1 MRQQK
6 DWKLGK
12 TYQHGEVL
20 RATYGIHRLEAL
32 GYSEKQAD
40 RMAFEEFKEHSK
52 KLTKMEDNRPKLY
65 GLIMKI

>member
-1 MRQQK
+1 MEK
-6 DWKLGK
+6 YYAPPMVFTDF
-12 TYQHGEVL
+12 
-20 RATYGIHRLEAL
+20 EAL